1 MHNGSA
7 GTKLVQYNY
16 STRVMAPHEVV
27 NGLASAIEATQT
39 LYGGRDGVGGIDGEV
54 TAETMAASGASITRL
69 SLAKLTNKG
78 SDDQPLVS
86 VLDLCLEAGLVGSK
100 TEVRRL
106 IEAGGLYLDGG
117 RVTSIE
123 LALDW

>member
-39 LYGGRDGVGGIDGEV
+39 LYGGRDEVGRIDGEV
-54 TAETMAASGASITRL
+54 IAETMAASGASITRL

-86 VLDLCLEAGLVGSK
+86 VLDLCLEAGLVNSK
-100 TEVRRL
+100 AEIRRL
-106 IEAGGLYLDGG
+106 IEA
-117 RVTSIE
+117 
-123 LALDW
+123 